1 MSATTRT
8 RPARPAAPEA
18 VSRRAWLGLVA
29 AWVSA
34 DIPAQTTAE
43 GGTGRVSATPTVA
56 AASDL
61 KFALEAVADGFAKAG
76 GRVPR
81 LVFGSS
87 GQFYAQI
94 LQGAPFR
101 MFMSADEDYVFR
113 LAEAGLARD
122 RGVLYAIGRIGLL
135 VPHGSPLKPDGELRD
150 LAAALRDGRL
160 RRLAIA
166 HPQHAPY
173 GQRAQEA
180 LRRAGLW
187 DAVQP
192 HLVLGENISQA
203 AQFAVSGSTQGG
215 IVAQSLALAPALA
228 RQAAFGLIPDTWHR
242 PLAQRMVLLKGAD
255 EVLQRFHDHLLTP
268 EAQALMARFGFRRP
282 D

>member
-18 VSRRAWLGLVA
+18 VSRRAWLGLIA

-87 GQFYAQI
+87 GHFYAQI

-122 RGVLYAIGRIGLL
+122 RGVLYAIGMKGDASAFPVFFASFLFLFAATGVGNASTFRWSA
-135 VPHGSPLKPDGELRD
+135 PSPRC
-150 LAAALRDGRL
+150 
-160 RRLAIA
+160 
-166 HPQHAPY
+166 
-173 GQRAQEA
+173 RASRQS
-180 LRRAGLW
+180 RSSRASRVG
-187 DAVQP
+187 
-192 HLVLGENISQA
+192 
-203 AQFAVSGSTQGG
+203 
-215 IVAQSLALAPALA
+215 
-228 RQAAFGLIPDTWHR
+228 
-242 PLAQRMVLLKGAD
+242 
-255 EVLQRFHDHLLTP
+255 
-268 EAQALMARFGFRRP
+268 
-282 D
+282 